1 MVIVVCQ
8 RIPDSCTEKTD
19 PEKNY
24 DRDRLTD
31 RKTDRNTQSHIKHRY
46 KHTHMHTVRVWKT
59 IHMQ

>member
-1 MVIVVCQ
+1 MVIVVFQ

-19 PEKNY
+19 PEKKY
-24 DRDRLTD
+24 DRDRLKD
-31 RKTDRNTQSHIKHRY
+31 RKTDRNTQSHIKHTY